1 MESLWVGDL
10 AVDFPLVVVEV
21 DSLWVGDLAAVSQ
34 LEEETLLV
42 LEAGMPEGS
51 VLEVAMGMELEVAA
65 EAEVSSQ
72 PMEEAEVQ
80 VEVETDFQLVEDLS
94 PVELSLAL
102 EMEPQLA
109 FQVNT
114 LKPISPDS
122 YPEVVKAKKVL
133 QPLILSELSTK
144 LLKIWSPQPDL
155 LTVFSFVS
163 PQVEN
168 LIDLSSVLTLLP
180 F

>member
-65 EAEVSSQ
+65 EAEAEVSSQ
-72 PMEEAEVQ
+72 PMEEAEVAYHWEAEVQ

-155 LTVFSFVS
+155 LTVFS
-163 PQVEN
+163 
-168 LIDLSSVLTLLP
+168 
-180 F
+180 